1 MFAKFFIERPVLA
14 NVIACVMILLGAVA
28 VFVLPVSEYPPIT
41 PIRLDCTWGDQLSA
55 LADYERS
62 LAIHRWVSMENKP
75 LVAERRLNRMA
86 SY

>member
-28 VFVLPVSEYPPIT
+28 VFVLPVAQYPPIT
-41 PIRLDCTWGDQLSA
+41 PIRVDCTWGDQLSA

-62 LAIHRWVSMENKP
+62 LAIHRPGFRWKMNLTS
-75 LVAERRLNRMA
+75 R
-86 SY
+86 SDG